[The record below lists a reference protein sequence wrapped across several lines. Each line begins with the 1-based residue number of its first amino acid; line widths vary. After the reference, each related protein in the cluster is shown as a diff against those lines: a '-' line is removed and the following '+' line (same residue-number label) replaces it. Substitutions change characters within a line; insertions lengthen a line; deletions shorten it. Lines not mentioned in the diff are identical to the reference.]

1 MFDEAAYYFKLFLT
15 LCGDIV
21 SSDISI
27 SALLIVVFSAGV
39 VIYAFYQAI
48 IFTIWPGETSSA
60 HIKRKVLED

>member
-1 MFDEAAYYFKLFLT
+1 MFDAAAYYFKLFLT

-27 SALLIVVFSAGV
+27 PALLIVFFAAAV
-39 VIYAFYQAI
+39 VVYAFYQAI
-48 IFTIWPGETSSA
+48 ICTIWPGETSSA

>member
-1 MFDEAAYYFKLFLT
+1 MFEEATYYFKLFLT

-21 SSDISI
+21 SSDISMA
-27 SALLIVVFSAGV
+27 ALLIVVFSTGV

-48 IFTIWPGETSSA
+48 ICTIWPGETSSA